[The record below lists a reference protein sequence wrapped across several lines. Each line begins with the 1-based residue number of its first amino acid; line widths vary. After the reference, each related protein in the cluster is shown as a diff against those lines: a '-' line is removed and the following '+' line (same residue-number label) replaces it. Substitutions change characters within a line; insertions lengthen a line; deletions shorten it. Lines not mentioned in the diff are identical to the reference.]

1 MSGRDVARSLEQRD
15 RRRPGIPRGDGLG
28 APARRR
34 RRGPVALLNGPAQS
48 LAQRC
53 PLALQ
58 DGPGLD
64 ERFGEQLRVIVAQG
78 HEDMK
83 VIRKQIQPQ
92 VEDLLTR
99 SEVKVRVILR
109 PDQQEKFDKLI
120 AERKAQWAESNGG

>member
-1 MSGRDVARSLEQRD
+1 MKNWKAIVGVIAIFIL
-15 RRRPGIPRGDGLG
+15 GGLAG
-28 APARRR
+28 SITTIGLVRHR
-34 RRGPVALLNGPAQS
+34 
-48 LAQRC
+48 LAHGHGSQM
-53 PLALQ
+53 LQ
-58 DGPGLD
+58 DLIVRRLSWDLRLD
-64 ERFGEQLRVIVAQG
+64 RDQREQLRVIVAQG